1 MVRLYCVF
9 PISLI
14 IIGLIVLSPSLHFP
28 ALAFHTASTA
38 NVTMGPQANRSE
50 ATTQQQESITLL
62 DNNGSVPADVATEI
76 YNHTNKALQAL
87 INGNTS
93 EVQNQL
99 NITKQKI
106 LLIISKNGSGQ
117 QSQELNAT
125 QSVATSKD
133 IINTYASRDTAITL
147 PEDTSIVDPNVSP
160 SEDTATVETD
170 PQDEIREAIE
180 NDLRERSEERTPRQ

>member
-1 MVRLYCVF
+1 MYYNVL
-9 PISLI
+9 ILLSLI
-14 IIGLIVLSPSLHFP
+14 TSILFSSYFHPS
-28 ALAFHTASTA
+28 ALGFHTASTA
-38 NVTMGPQANRSE
+38 NVTIGSQGNRSE

-62 DNNGSVPADVATEI
+62 DNNGSVPVEVATEI

-87 INGNTS
+87 NDGNTS

-99 NITKQKI
+99 NFTKEKI

-133 IINTYASRDTAITL
+133 ITNTDASRDTAITL
-147 PEDTSIVDPNVSP
+147 PEDTSTVDPNVNP

-170 PQDEIREAIE
+170 PQDEIQGAIE